1 MKEFKSFA
9 TFATHLQLLAIE
21 GKIVR
26 RGIVE
31 AGAQE
36 VQDTA
41 RGMIGFYHD
50 DPHWPEL
57 SPEYEA
63 AKVKAGYEADAP
75 LLRTGE
81 MRDSITHSISLDGN
95 SATIG
100 TDDQKMVW
108 HELGTDRMPPRPVMS
123 PAGAHSAPRIV
134 HMATK
139 AAVAWVAGHPERKPV
154 VPKKTPVGA

>member
-9 TFATHLQLLAIE
+9 AFATHLQLLAIE
-21 GKIVR
+21 GKVVK

-41 RGMIGFYHD
+41 RGMIGFYHE
-50 DPHWPEL
+50 DPKWPEL

-63 AKVKAGYEADAP
+63 AKVRAGFEPDAP

-81 MRDSITHSISLDGN
+81 MRDSINHIISTDGN

-100 TDDQKMVW
+100 SDDQKLVW
-108 HELGTDRMPPRPVMS
+108 HELGTDRMPPRPVMG
-123 PAGAHSAPRIV
+123 PAGVHSAPRVV
-134 HMATK
+134 HMA
-139 AAVAWVAGHPERKPV
+139 AASAAAWVAGTPKKAV
-154 VPKKTPVGA
+154 VPKKTPVGG